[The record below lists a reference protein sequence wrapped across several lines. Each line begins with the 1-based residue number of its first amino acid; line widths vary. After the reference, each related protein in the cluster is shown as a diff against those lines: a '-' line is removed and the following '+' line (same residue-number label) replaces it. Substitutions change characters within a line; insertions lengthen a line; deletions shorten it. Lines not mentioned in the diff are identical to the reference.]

1 MKIGS
6 TVANALSGISSAA
19 RTREV
24 ASHNV
29 ANLLTED
36 FRPLRSHQTERQGG
50 GSQVLVERAERPES
64 VDLAAEFVRS
74 DVASLQAKASLRLID
89 AELELTGKLVDILA

>member
-6 TVANALSGISSAA
+6 TVANALSGVSSAA
-19 RTREV
+19 KTRNV

-29 ANLLTED
+29 ANFLTED
-36 FRPLRSHQTERQGG
+36 FRPLRSHQIERRGG
-50 GSQVLVERAERPES
+50 GSEVLSERAERPEP

-74 DVASLQAKASLRLID
+74 DVASIQAKASLRLID
-89 AELELTGKLVDILA
+89 AELELTGELVDILA